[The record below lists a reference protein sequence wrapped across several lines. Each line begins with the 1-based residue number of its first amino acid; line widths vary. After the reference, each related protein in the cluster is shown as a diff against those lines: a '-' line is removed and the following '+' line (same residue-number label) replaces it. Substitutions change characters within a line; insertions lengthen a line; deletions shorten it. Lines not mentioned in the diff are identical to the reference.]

1 MDTVACIQKYDRTP
15 AQAGVQ
21 SQKRSGPFWN
31 LDPRLRGD
39 TYFGDVVR
47 TLASPVT
54 SATIMPMRS
63 LILAAALCA
72 SAATAQTSLEA
83 PLPPIRP
90 WHGASEKLVA
100 RPNDP
105 WITPAEAS
113 EFVTTPDYAA
123 TRAWIDRLVAASPLL
138 SIETFGKSPEGR
150 DLYAVRAHKGTTP
163 KPVVLVQAGIHA
175 GEIEGKDAGLMLLR
189 DIALKGKDALLDK
202 VDLVFVPI
210 YNVDGHERSGPF
222 NRPNQ
227 RGPQDM
233 GWRTTAQNLNLN
245 RDYLKADAPETQAMI
260 GLIRRVD
267 PVLYLDLHVTDGIDH
282 RYDVTYAFSG
292 WRGYYA
298 RSAAIGR
305 FLDTRLR
312 PAMDAA
318 LKRNG
323 HIPGYYVSTLDNRA
337 PEKGMTQD
345 VDTPRFSTGYGDIA
359 HIPTVLVETHS
370 LKPYRQRVLGTYV
383 FVEESLR
390 LAGERA
396 AELRA
401 AIDADRASRPTS
413 VVTSWK
419 QTAEPIY
426 SVDFLGL
433 AHDTYRSPASGRDE
447 LRWLSKPVT
456 FRMPVYGSN
465 PDRTVTLPRAWWVPA
480 TLPHVI
486 DLLTLHGIRYERID
500 APRTLDLDMARATDP
515 KLGSANEG
523 HIPLDA
529 TIVHE
534 RRRETMPAGSVRVP
548 ADQPLGLLAAFLLEP
563 ESEDGVLAWNMAPG
577 MLQRTEYIE
586 GYAIAPLADR
596 MLASDPKLKADFDA
610 KVAADP
616 AFAADPTARLQ
627 WFYARTPYYDQRY
640 LLYPVGREG
649 V

>member
-1 MDTVACIQKYDRTP
+1 MDKVP
-15 AQAGVQ
+15 LP
-21 SQKRSGPFWN
+21 SE
-31 LDPRLRGD
+31 L
-39 TYFGDVVR
+39 
-47 TLASPVT
+47 LASPVT
-54 SATIMPMRS
+54 SATIACMRI
-63 LILAAALCA
+63 LILAAALLA
-72 SAATAQTSLEA
+72 STATAQTPLEA
-83 PLPPIRP
+83 PLPPVRP

-100 RPNDP
+100 KPADP

-113 EFVTTPDYAA
+113 GFVTTPDYAA
-123 TRAWIDRLVAASPLL
+123 TRAWIDKLVAASPLL
-138 SIETFGKSPEGR
+138 SIETFGKSPQGR
-150 DLYAVRAHKGTTP
+150 DLYAVRAHKPVVGGPATP
-163 KPVVLVQAGIHA
+163 KPVVLVQAGIHS

-189 DIALKGKDALLDK
+189 DIALRGKDRLLDK

-210 YNVDGHERSGPF
+210 YNVDGHERSSPF

-227 RGPQDM
+227 RGPKDM

-267 PVLYLDLHVTDGIDH
+267 PILYLDLHVTDGIDH

-323 HIPGYYVSTLDNRA
+323 HIPGYYVSTLDNRE

-345 VDTPRFSTGYGDIA
+345 VDTPRFSTGYGDVA

-390 LAGERA
+390 LAGERVG
-396 AELRA
+396 ELRA
-401 AIDADRASRPTS
+401 AIDADRAARPTT
-413 VVTSWK
+413 VTTSWK
-419 QTAEPIY
+419 QTPEPIY

-447 LRWLSKPVT
+447 LRWLPKPVT
-456 FRMPVYGSN
+456 FKMPVYGSN
-465 PDRTVTLPRAWWVPA
+465 PDKTVTLPRAWWVPA

-486 DLLTLHGIRYERID
+486 DLLKLHGVTIEPIA

-515 KLGSANEG
+515 KLGRANEG
-523 HIPLDA
+523 HIPLEA

-563 ESEDGVLAWNMAPG
+563 ESEDGVLAWNLAPG

-596 MLASDPKLKADFDA
+596 MLANDPKLKAEFDA

-627 WFYARTPYYDQRY
+627 WFYARTPYYDERF
-640 LLYPVGREG
+640 LLYPIGRE
-649 V
+649 VN

>member
-1 MDTVACIQKYDRTP
+1 
-15 AQAGVQ
+15 
-21 SQKRSGPFWN
+21 
-31 LDPRLRGD
+31 
-39 TYFGDVVR
+39 
-47 TLASPVT
+47 
-54 SATIMPMRS
+54 MRI
-63 LILAAALCA
+63 LILAAALLA
-72 SAATAQTSLEA
+72 STATAQTPLEA
-83 PLPPIRP
+83 PLPPVRP

-100 RPNDP
+100 KPADP

-113 EFVTTPDYAA
+113 GFVTTPDYAA
-123 TRAWIDRLVAASPLL
+123 TRAWIDKLVAASPLL
-138 SIETFGKSPEGR
+138 SIETFGKSPQGR
-150 DLYAVRAHKGTTP
+150 DLYAVRAHKPVVGGPATP
-163 KPVVLVQAGIHA
+163 KPVVLVQAGIHS

-189 DIALKGKDALLDK
+189 DIALRGKDRLLDK

-210 YNVDGHERSGPF
+210 YNVDGHERSSPF

-227 RGPQDM
+227 RGPKDM

-267 PVLYLDLHVTDGIDH
+267 PILYLDLHVTDGIDH

-323 HIPGYYVSTLDNRA
+323 HIPGYYVSTLDNRE
-337 PEKGMTQD
+337 PEMGMTQD
-345 VDTPRFSTGYGDIA
+345 VDTPRFSTGYGDVA

-390 LAGERA
+390 LAGERVG
-396 AELRA
+396 ELRA
-401 AIDADRASRPTS
+401 AIDADRAARPTT
-413 VVTSWK
+413 VTTSWK
-419 QTAEPIY
+419 QTPEPIY

-447 LRWLSKPVT
+447 LRWLPKPVT
-456 FRMPVYGSN
+456 FKMPVYGSN
-465 PDRTVTLPRAWWVPA
+465 PDKTVTLPRAWWVPA

-486 DLLTLHGIRYERID
+486 DLLKLHGVTIEPIA

-515 KLGSANEG
+515 KLGRANEG
-523 HIPLDA
+523 HIPLEA

-534 RRRETMPAGSVRVP
+534 RRRETMPVGSVRVP

-563 ESEDGVLAWNMAPG
+563 ESEDGVLAWNLAPG

-596 MLASDPKLKADFDA
+596 MLANAPKLKAEFDA

-627 WFYARTPYYDQRY
+627 WFYARTPYYDERF
-640 LLYPVGREG
+640 LLYPIGRE
-649 V
+649 VN